1 MGYSTEIN
9 REKSASEFKF
19 HKMARY
25 SDTQPTN
32 GRRNA
37 PAQLQSSNGRQQGR
51 CVSLQSGANPEP
63 TRGTNPSPATGC
75 PPDGH
80 RRRSNANGR
89 HDALQQMQP
98 KRNDV
103 FAYRF

>member
-1 MGYSTEIN
+1 MGRTYSTEIN

-19 HKMARY
+19 HKMA
-25 SDTQPTN
+25 
-32 GRRNA
+32 
-37 PAQLQSSNGRQQGR
+37 SNPPMAGETLPPSYNQAMGG
-51 CVSLQSGANPEP
+51 SKGDADLSNPEP
-63 TRGTNPSPATGC
+63 THGTNPSPATGC